1 VSGSPLVQMNDISKA
16 FGAVQALRHVS
27 FVVHHAEVV
36 GVVGDNAAGKSTLMK
51 VLSGVHPPDLGR
63 ILIEGREAR
72 FSGPHD
78 ARNLGIEM
86 IYQDFALV
94 PQLDVTEN
102 IFLGKELTKS
112 WLGLRRLHR
121 SAMDARAEELFR
133 QLGLTVQSVRS
144 KVRELSGGQQ
154 QAVAIARAT
163 GFEAKLVIMDEPTAN
178 LGSTAIEKVRQ
189 SIRNLKA
196 HGVAVVIV
204 SHRLEDLF
212 AVANRMVVLKHGRVV
227 GERSMAETNHNE
239 ILEMIVA
246 GVDRR
251 ASAGERTAPDA

>member
-1 VSGSPLVQMNDISKA
+1 
-16 FGAVQALRHVS
+16 
-27 FVVHHAEVV
+27 
-36 GVVGDNAAGKSTLMK
+36 
-51 VLSGVHPPDLGR
+51 
-63 ILIEGREAR
+63 
-72 FSGPHD
+72 
-78 ARNLGIEM
+78 M

>member
-1 VSGSPLVQMNDISKA
+1 
-16 FGAVQALRHVS
+16 
-27 FVVHHAEVV
+27 
-36 GVVGDNAAGKSTLMK
+36 
-51 VLSGVHPPDLGR
+51 
-63 ILIEGREAR
+63 
-72 FSGPHD
+72 
-78 ARNLGIEM
+78 
-86 IYQDFALV
+86 
-94 PQLDVTEN
+94 
-102 IFLGKELTKS
+102 
-112 WLGLRRLHR
+112 
-121 SAMDARAEELFR
+121 
-133 QLGLTVQSVRS
+133 
-144 KVRELSGGQQ
+144 
-154 QAVAIARAT
+154 
-163 GFEAKLVIMDEPTAN
+163 MDEPTAN

-251 ASAGERTAPDA
+251 ASAGERAAPDA